1 MVLINGVPGVGKT
14 TLAGQHTE
22 EPLAPFDPGDR
33 HVSQP
38 NVLRRPEPLSE
49 AVGDQDRRRHRNG
62 IADRGV
68 LPLRNWGD
76 QAVARRHLSMLTQD

>member
-38 NVLRRPEPLSE
+38 NVLRRPESLSE